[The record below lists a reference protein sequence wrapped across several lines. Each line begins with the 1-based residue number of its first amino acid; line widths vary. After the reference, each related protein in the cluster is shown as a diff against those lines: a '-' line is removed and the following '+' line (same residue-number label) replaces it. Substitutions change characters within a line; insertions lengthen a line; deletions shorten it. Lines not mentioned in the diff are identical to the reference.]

1 MRIIVRLPVALYS
14 RSGIPPQREK
24 LQPTILGS
32 PTGGS
37 SSNSLRSNCQCI
49 LLCCV
54 VMIGLAVLG
63 GPITAGNDKAK
74 GQPTG
79 FRDQPD
85 QITTFQPPLDPKI
98 QEGLSKMFSL
108 KVKEINIKDFLTA
121 VQKLSNLN
129 IVATKEVAG
138 SLTFLL
144 DKVTIGD
151 ALEIALITNK
161 LAKEIKGNIIN
172 IMTEAEY
179 QLIYGDAY
187 NSRRIIKTY
196 RLQNISAK
204 KMRSF
209 LDSIKTAQIG
219 KIIED
224 EGTGTLIVMDVP
236 DKFVQIDDVIKRLD
250 VPFETRIFELK
261 YARVKDIMD
270 AVTKALTKEGYG
282 EIKVDERMN
291 RLIVNDAPRN
301 MDNIATLIK
310 ALDGKPRQVLIE
322 TKMIQIVLSNE
333 FSMGI
338 DWQQVFSKYSKW
350 EDAKFVGTFP
360 MAGTIGKVT
369 NLSAQIG
376 TIPATHYQLV
386 LKALQA
392 FGANKMISAPRLI
405 AMQDKPAKFM
415 VGSKEAYVTVTTTQT
430 QASTTS
436 SESVQFEDVGILL
449 EVTPIINED
458 GFVEMKIKPEIS
470 SVTKQVQTSSGNI
483 IPIVEKATTDTVVM
497 VKDGVTIVIAGLI
510 KDEKQS
516 QKNGVPILSQIP
528 IIGMLFGSTVETT
541 AKTETVIFLTPYI
554 ISGDVDAS
562 ILSKKKELEELM
574 DKKLKELKPIK

>member
-1 MRIIVRLPVALYS
+1 MNRRFIFLV
-14 RSGIPPQREK
+14 G
-24 LQPTILGS
+24 
-32 PTGGS
+32 
-37 SSNSLRSNCQCI
+37 
-49 LLCCV
+49 
-54 VMIGLAVLG
+54 MIAISLAVLG
-63 GPITAGNDKAK
+63 GPAAIGKEKAE

-98 QEGLSKMFSL
+98 QEGLAKMFSL
-108 KVKEINIKDFLTA
+108 QVKEIKIKDFLTM
-121 VQKLSNLN
+121 VQKQSNIN
-129 IVATKEVAG
+129 IVATKDVDG
-138 SLTFLL
+138 LLTFLL

-161 LAKEIKGNIIN
+161 LAKEIKGNIVH

-179 QLIYGDAY
+179 QNIYGEAY
-187 NSRRIIKTY
+187 NSRRIVKTY
-196 RLQNISAK
+196 RLQNVSAK
-204 KMRSF
+204 KMRTF
-209 LDSIKTAQIG
+209 LDNIKTPQLG
-219 KIIED
+219 KIVED
-224 EGTGTLIVMDVP
+224 EGTGILIVIDVP
-236 DKFVQIDDVIKRLD
+236 DRMLQIDEAVKRLD
-250 VPFETRIFELK
+250 VPIETRIFELK
-261 YARVKDIMD
+261 YARVKDVMD
-270 AVTKALTKEGYG
+270 AVNKTLTKEGYG
-282 EIKVDERMN
+282 ELRVDERMN

-301 MDNIATLIK
+301 MDSIATLIK

-322 TKMIQIVLSNE
+322 TKMIQVVLGSE

-338 DWQQVFSKYSKW
+338 NWKQVFSQYSKW
-350 EDAKFVGTFP
+350 EDVKFVGAFP
-360 MAGTIGKVT
+360 MAGKLGKVT
-369 NLSAQIG
+369 NLETQIG
-376 TIPATHYQLV
+376 TIPATHYEMV
-386 LKALQA
+386 IKALQA
-392 FGANKMISAPRLI
+392 YGNNKMISAPRLI

-430 QASTTS
+430 QSSTTS
-436 SESVQFEDVGILL
+436 SESVQFEDVGIIL
-449 EVTPIINED
+449 EVTPTINED
-458 GFVEMKIKPEIS
+458 RFIEMKVKPEIS
-470 SVTKQVQTSSGNI
+470 SVTKQIQTSSGNI

-528 IIGMLFGSTVETT
+528 IIGMFFGSTTDTT
-541 AKTETVIFLTPYI
+541 VKTETVIFLTPYI

>member
-1 MRIIVRLPVALYS
+1 
-14 RSGIPPQREK
+14 
-24 LQPTILGS
+24 
-32 PTGGS
+32 
-37 SSNSLRSNCQCI
+37 
-49 LLCCV
+49 
-54 VMIGLAVLG
+54 MIAISLAVLG
-63 GPITAGNDKAK
+63 GPAAIGKEKAE

-98 QEGLSKMFSL
+98 QEGLAKMFSL
-108 KVKEINIKDFLTA
+108 QVKEIKIKDFLTM
-121 VQKLSNLN
+121 VQKQSNIN
-129 IVATKEVAG
+129 IVATKDVDG
-138 SLTFLL
+138 LLTFLL

-161 LAKEIKGNIIN
+161 LAKEIKGNIVH

-179 QLIYGDAY
+179 QNIYGEAY
-187 NSRRIIKTY
+187 NSRRIVKTY
-196 RLQNISAK
+196 RLQNVSAK
-204 KMRSF
+204 KMRTF
-209 LDSIKTAQIG
+209 LDNIKTPQLG
-219 KIIED
+219 KIVED
-224 EGTGTLIVMDVP
+224 EGTGILIVIDVP
-236 DKFVQIDDVIKRLD
+236 DRMLQIDEAVKRLD
-250 VPFETRIFELK
+250 VPIETRIFELK
-261 YARVKDIMD
+261 YARVKDVMD
-270 AVTKALTKEGYG
+270 AVNKTLTKEGYG
-282 EIKVDERMN
+282 ELRVDERMN

-301 MDNIATLIK
+301 MDSIATLIK

-322 TKMIQIVLSNE
+322 TKMIQVVLGSE

-338 DWQQVFSKYSKW
+338 NWKQVFSQYSKW
-350 EDAKFVGTFP
+350 EDVKFVGAFP
-360 MAGTIGKVT
+360 MAGKLGKVT
-369 NLSAQIG
+369 NLETQIG
-376 TIPATHYQLV
+376 TIPATHYEMV
-386 LKALQA
+386 IKALQA
-392 FGANKMISAPRLI
+392 YGNNKMISAPRLI

-430 QASTTS
+430 QSSTTS
-436 SESVQFEDVGILL
+436 SESVQFEDVGIIL
-449 EVTPIINED
+449 EVTPTINED
-458 GFVEMKIKPEIS
+458 RFIEMKVKPEIS
-470 SVTKQVQTSSGNI
+470 SVTKQIQTSSGNI

-528 IIGMLFGSTVETT
+528 IIGMFFGSTTDTT
-541 AKTETVIFLTPYI
+541 VKTETVIFLTPYI